1 MPRLGNDTP
10 SPSFSARLSR
20 ATRRAVRAG
29 MRSYSFKLAKGIN
42 TPIRFRPW
50 FLGATTVVMLILG
63 LLGFTNIPHAFSIN
77 DKVLHFVCFTIAT
90 GVFYFIF
97 DVDEDA
103 RRIWI
108 WRNAALITTGI
119 LCFFLGG
126 IVSEIV
132 QSLLPYKTF
141 QLGDVIA
148 NLLGSSLGLVDLP
161 VSVSYNLE
169 KYYRRRREIARLYQ
183 PLDQLPEDMPSD
195 DDEPMLP
202 MYQSSSQAQPSSAK
216 KARLGNVWD
225 SREDVFGI
233 GDDDDDDDDEDQG
246 GEPERKTGTS
256 NTQRAVRF
264 S

>member
-1 MPRLGNDTP
+1 
-10 SPSFSARLSR
+10 
-20 ATRRAVRAG
+20 
-29 MRSYSFKLAKGIN
+29 MRSYSFKLPKGID

-63 LLGFTNIPHAFSIN
+63 LLGFTNIPHAFPIN

-108 WRNAALITTGI
+108 WRNAGLITTGI

-141 QLGDVIA
+141 QIGDVIA
-148 NLLGSSLGLVDLP
+148 NLLGSSLGLF
-161 VSVSYNLE
+161 VSYNLE

-202 MYQSSSQAQPSSAK
+202 MYQSSSQTQPSSAK
-216 KARLGNVWD
+216 KARQEPRLGNVWD
-225 SREDVFGI
+225 SREEGFGI
-233 GDDDDDDDDEDQG
+233 GDDDDDDEVDQG

-256 NTQRAVRF
+256 NTKQAVRF
-264 S
+264 N